1 MYSPPNNRLESLLYF
16 LKMIP
21 ISKALKIIERES
33 KPLGTER
40 IDIIDSIGRVLAENV
55 VADADLPPFN
65 RSQMDGY
72 AVKVSDAQTTPATL
86 KIVGES
92 AAGRGWHNRLKKG
105 DAVRIMTGAPVPDG
119 ADAVQKIELTRED
132 GGSVTIFEPTGK
144 GRYIIR
150 KGSEVKTGKNVLSAG
165 EVITPGNIAV
175 PAAFGY
181 AKVKVAKRP
190 RVAIFS
196 TGTEVVDIA
205 KKPKRDQIRN
215 SNSLM
220 LAALCQ
226 SLGAVPE
233 IFPTVGDSI
242 SDLRSQISDSI
253 RHADILITTGGVS
266 VGKYDLTKLA
276 LQELGAEIFFDKV
289 ALKPGK
295 PAVFG
300 KLKKAFVFG
309 LPGNP
314 VSAAVTFHLF
324 VRLLIGRMQAASNPC
339 LKTGEAIAGERA
351 KGTKERETYLPAKL
365 STDATGRLVATPV
378 RWLGSSDF
386 VSFASADAM
395 IFISKGEVI
404 EKGEVAKVAFLF

>member
-1 MYSPPNNRLESLLYF
+1 
-16 LKMIP
+16 MIT
-21 ISKALKIIERES
+21 IAKALTIIHGES
-33 KPLGTER
+33 KPLASER
-40 IDIIDSIGRVLAENV
+40 IDIHDAIGRVLAENI
-55 VADADLPPFN
+55 VADSDLPPFD

-72 AVKVSDAQTTPATL
+72 AVKAADTRTVPATL
-86 KIVGES
+86 KIAGES
-92 AAGRGWHNRLKKG
+92 AAGRGWHKALKKG
-105 DAVRIMTGAPVPDG
+105 EAVRIMTGAPVPNG
-119 ADAVQKIELTRED
+119 ADAVQKIELTKED
-132 GGSVTIFEPTGK
+132 GGSVTIFEPTEE

-150 KGSEVKTGKNVLSAG
+150 KGSEVKKGKTVLPAG

-196 TGTEVVDIA
+196 TGTEIVEIN
-205 KKPKRDQIRN
+205 KNPKQDQIRN

-220 LAALCQ
+220 LSALCQ
-226 SLGAVPE
+226 AAGAEPHVYP
-233 IFPTVGDSI
+233 IIGDDL
-242 SDLRSQISDSI
+242 SDLKSQISDAVKN
-253 RHADILITTGGVS
+253 ADILITTGGVS

-295 PAVFG
+295 PTVFA
-300 KLKKAFVFG
+300 KLKNTLIFG

-324 VRLLIGRMQAASNPC
+324 VRQLIGLMLGTKDPC
-339 LKTGEAIAGERA
+339 LKTGEAVVGERA
-351 KGTKERETYLPAKL
+351 KGTKDRDTYLPAKL
-365 STDATGRLVATPV
+365 STDNNGRLIATPI

-386 VSFASADAM
+386 IGFAHADGM
-395 IFISKGEVI
+395 IFVSKGKVI
-404 EKGEVAKVAFLF
+404 EKGEIAKIAFLFA